1 VSSAVPALLMN
12 NEQLV
17 DVYEDANNLHLVTE
31 LCTGGE
37 LFDRYINTQIETY
50 NVLLVPVEQW

>member
-1 VSSAVPALLMN
+1 MN